1 MKPYKIA
8 TIGTSLLFV
17 FLFAQLF
24 FTPVSFVEGL
34 GLEPTLTTSI
44 LCRRASM
51 FMIGLAILLFGVR
64 KLTHSSIRQTI
75 CLSTAIT
82 MTGLAALSSFEMI
95 RGTVNNSI
103 WIAIIIE
110 TISAI
115 LFWIVFFKNPR
126 IKTVK

>member
-1 MKPYKIA
+1 MNTYKIA
-8 TIGTSLLFV
+8 SIGTSILFV

-34 GLEPTLTTSI
+34 GLEPTLTTTI

-64 KLTHSSIRQTI
+64 KLAHSSIRQTI
-75 CLSTAIT
+75 SLSTAIT

-103 WIAIIIE
+103 WVAIIIE
-110 TISAI
+110 TLSAT
-115 LFWIVFFKNPR
+115 LFWIIFFKNPR